1 MLVCAMPKRDEFEL
15 ANQRANR
22 KRDRIPAAVSAHYD
36 RNRDRIVIGLNTKM
50 DVAFPPNLVQGL
62 ENAKPSQL
70 EPIEITPSGF
80 GLHFP
85 KLNADLYLP
94 TLLEGFF
101 GSKRWIAARLG
112 ALGGMSTSPAKVSA
126 SRKNGRLGGRPKRV
140 TSAIPK

>member
-1 MLVCAMPKRDEFEL
+1 MPKRDEFEL
-15 ANQRANR
+15 ANQRAKR
-22 KRDRIPAAVSAHYD
+22 KRDRIPAAVSAHND
-36 RNRDRIVIGLNTKM
+36 RNRGRIVIGLNTKM
-50 DVAFPPNLVQGL
+50 DVAFPPTLVQGL

-112 ALGGMSTSPAKVSA
+112 ALGGMSTSPAKASA
-126 SRKNGRLGGRPKRV
+126 SRRNGRLGGRPKRV